1 MSKKNSK
8 SFRELKQ
15 HLYKTRKEREIQ
27 EAKQTKLNNEL
38 KEMQNII
45 RRIKEYGKKREND

>member
-15 HLYKTRKEREIQ
+15 HLYKTRKEREV
-27 EAKQTKLNNEL
+27 KQTKLNNEL